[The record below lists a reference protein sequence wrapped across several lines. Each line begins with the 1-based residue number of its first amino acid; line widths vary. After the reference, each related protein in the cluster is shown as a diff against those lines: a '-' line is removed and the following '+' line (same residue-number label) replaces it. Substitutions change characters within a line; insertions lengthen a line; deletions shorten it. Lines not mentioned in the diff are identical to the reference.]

1 MYLARIAELV
11 RKDFLVEIRN
21 AQTISA
27 IVLFT
32 LTVVFI
38 VYKSFNAL
46 APLQWNVMLWIVVL
60 ISSLNALVKSF
71 SADAAKT
78 SLFYYTLYHPTEV
91 IVAKIVYNFMLTL
104 VIFLIAYVA
113 FGFFMVN
120 PVKDFG
126 LFIQGAC
133 LGLFGIC
140 TIFSFVS
147 AIISSQES
155 GVVLLMSVL
164 ALPLTIPCMLL
175 LIKISSV
182 SMRLMVD
189 SSVGNDLL
197 ILAGIDI
204 LLVGLVVLLFGEL
217 WKS

>member
-1 MYLARIAELV
+1 MIVISIIEIVYSHPQSDQMYLARIAELV

-120 PVKDFG
+120 PVRFWIIYTRCLFG
-126 LFIQGAC
+126 LIWHLYDFQFC
-133 LGLFGIC
+133 QC
-140 TIFSFVS
+140 HYIF
-147 AIISSQES
+147 
-155 GVVLLMSVL
+155 
-164 ALPLTIPCMLL
+164 
-175 LIKISSV
+175 
-182 SMRLMVD
+182 
-189 SSVGNDLL
+189 
-197 ILAGIDI
+197 
-204 LLVGLVVLLFGEL
+204 
-217 WKS
+217 